1 MVAFQRVRKYSYS
14 SPNEP
19 SRKRPLTGDP
29 PL

>member
-1 MVAFQRVRKYSYS
+1 MVAFQRVRKYSHS

-29 PL
+29 L